1 MNDHDDIDT
10 HHRRET
16 DRTVAGRLTGLSAQQ
31 LIVQLVGGLL
41 LAAVVGL
48 LSGWATQQVMT
59 QQLSTMSR
67 QLDDMRLEL
76 RQMRQD
82 LYAPRFRSGRL
93 DALAVPQHLPPGRP

>member
-1 MNDHDDIDT
+1 MDNHDDIDT
-10 HHRRET
+10 HHRRESDYSAIT
-16 DRTVAGRLTGLSAQQ
+16 YLTGLSAQQ

-41 LAAVVGL
+41 LAGVVGL
-48 LSGWATQQVMT
+48 LSGWATQKVMA
-59 QQLSTMSR
+59 QQLTAMSR
-67 QLDDMRLEL
+67 QLDDMRRDL